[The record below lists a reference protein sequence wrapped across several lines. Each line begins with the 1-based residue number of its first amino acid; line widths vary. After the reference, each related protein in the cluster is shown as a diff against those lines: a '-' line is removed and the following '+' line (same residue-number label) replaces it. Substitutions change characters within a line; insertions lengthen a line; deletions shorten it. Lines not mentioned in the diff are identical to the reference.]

1 MDLLNWISDHPT
13 LTITLS
19 LIASATYA
27 LPRIVTAVATR
38 NINISNRL

>member
-1 MDLLNWISDHPT
+1 MDLLNWVSDHPV

-27 LPRIVTAVATR
+27 VPRIVTAVTAR
-38 NINISNRL
+38 NINISSRL